1 MIFIL
6 FCYALFDFIQLII
19 SLNTSNFIN
28 LDSRLGGF
36 LIIFNSLFYYFAL
49 KLPIRHQ
56 FFCLIAIGIYLL
68 IIIITEFIFLEAN
81 LCITYWLFFL
91 FLLYSFLGQFYCAM
105 IDSNEKYLFDYNNLN
120 PFYALL
126 FEGFF
131 GILFSIIY
139 GIFYDPFKN
148 IIKQEYNG
156 TQIAILTISLIMYT
170 IFSSLKNIY
179 RVNTTKIF
187 TPMIT
192 SSFEYLISPIF
203 IIVDFSLGD
212 DFMSVTG
219 ENYIYFFI
227 NLISSLLIYFFCL
240 VFNDFIILFFCG
252 IDKDTH
258 QEISRRSLQDEKL
271 IIFDETDDDDDED
284 KEKIE
289 IKYI

>member
-1 MIFIL
+1 
-6 FCYALFDFIQLII
+6 
-19 SLNTSNFIN
+19 
-28 LDSRLGGF
+28 
-36 LIIFNSLFYYFAL
+36 
-49 KLPIRHQ
+49 
-56 FFCLIAIGIYLL
+56 
-68 IIIITEFIFLEAN
+68 
-81 LCITYWLFFL
+81 
-91 FLLYSFLGQFYCAM
+91 M
-105 IDSNEKYLFDYNNLN
+105 IDSNEKYLFDHNNLN

-192 SSFEYLISPIF
+192 SSFEYLINPIF

-227 NLISSLLIYFFCL
+227 NLISSLLISFFCL

-252 IDKDTH
+252 LDKDTH

-271 IIFDETDDDDDED
+271 INFDETDDDDDDED